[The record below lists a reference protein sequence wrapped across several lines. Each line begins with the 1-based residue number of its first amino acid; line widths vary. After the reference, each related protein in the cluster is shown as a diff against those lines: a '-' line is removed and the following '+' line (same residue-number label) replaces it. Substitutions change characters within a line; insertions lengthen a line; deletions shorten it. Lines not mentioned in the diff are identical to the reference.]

1 MQAIIN
7 KVERLSK
14 FLNVFAGIA
23 ITFIMFLTV
32 IDVILRYFRRPIVGT
47 YELVGFSGAIVIGFA
62 VPLTTFLKGHMLVD
76 FFVLKFPR
84 RIRNTVHIVTRLLG
98 IGLFSLLGWN
108 LIKLGMDLYRTGEVS
123 LTLQLPFYPVAF
135 GIGVCFFVQC
145 LVLIVHIL
153 QVIGNTYE

>member
-1 MQAIIN
+1 MQAMIN
-7 KVERLSK
+7 KVEGLSK

-32 IDVILRYFRRPIVGT
+32 IDVILRSFRRPIIGT
-47 YELVGFSGAIVIGFA
+47 YELVGFSGALVIGFA

-76 FFVLKFPR
+76 FFVLKFSR
-84 RIRNTVHIVTRLLG
+84 GIRNTVHIVTRLLG

-108 LIKLGMDLYRTGEVS
+108 LIKLGVDLYRTGEVS

-135 GIGVCFFVQC
+135 GIGFCFFVQC

>member
-7 KVERLSK
+7 KVGGLSK

-32 IDVILRYFRRPIVGT
+32 IDVILRSFRRPIIGT
-47 YELVGFSGAIVIGFA
+47 YELVGFSGALVIGFA
-62 VPLTTFLKGHMLVD
+62 VPLTTFLKVHMFVD
-76 FFVLKFPR
+76 FFVLKFSKG
-84 RIRNTVHIVTRLLG
+84 IRNIVHIVTRLLG

-135 GIGVCFFVQC
+135 GIGFCFFVQC
-145 LVLIVHIL
+145 LVLIVHIF